1 MENKIT
7 YAEYKKRFRDY
18 QDGWRNGKALPKPT
32 LRDVD
37 LDTVEPEKRGLVA
50 EMMEQE
56 PK

>member
-7 YAEYKKRFRDY
+7 YDQYKKQLRDY
-18 QDGWRNGKALPKPT
+18 QDGRRNGKILPKPS

-37 LDTVEPEKRGLVA
+37 LNSVEPEKRGLVA
-50 EMMEQE
+50 EMVEQE

>member
-7 YAEYKKRFRDY
+7 YDQYKRDLNAYREARFHGRI
-18 QDGWRNGKALPKPT
+18 LPKPN

-37 LDTVEPEKRGLVA
+37 LNSVEPGKRGLVA
-50 EMMEQE
+50 ELMERE

>member
-18 QDGWRNGKALPKPT
+18 QDGWRNGKALPKPS

>member
-7 YAEYKKRFRDY
+7 YDQYKKQLRDY
-18 QDGWRNGKALPKPT
+18 QEGLRNGKRLPRPS

-37 LDTVEPEKRGLVA
+37 LNTVEPEKRGLVA